1 LNRSQINNNDKLDK
15 TCQDKTRL
23 RAVQEDNREN
33 PKSERVGNRKGAK
46 AIANEDND
54 ERSSFITPAIFDMK
68 QLSHVNSFPN
78 V

>member
-1 LNRSQINNNDKLDK
+1 MNRSQINISDKLDK

-23 RAVQEDNREN
+23 TVQDNREN

-54 ERSSFITPAIFDMK
+54 ERTSFLSLRQSLVDEAI
-68 QLSHVNSFPN
+68 VTCE
-78 V
+78 